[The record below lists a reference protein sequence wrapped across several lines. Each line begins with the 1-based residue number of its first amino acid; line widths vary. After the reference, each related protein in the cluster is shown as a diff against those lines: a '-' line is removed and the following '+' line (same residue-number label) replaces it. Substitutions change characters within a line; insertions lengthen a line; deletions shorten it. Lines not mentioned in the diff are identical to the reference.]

1 MDNIRKPIELYKK
14 YVRLQKSLNKRINTN
29 THIGIYDLFI
39 PSFKMD
45 CHNLAA
51 ITCNIFRACGIP
63 VVYEFTPN
71 GLIKIAGIIG
81 AVPPIPL

>member
-1 MDNIRKPIELYKK
+1 MYNKLSYNGMDNIRKPIELYKK

-51 ITCNIFRACGIP
+51 RS
-63 VVYEFTPN
+63 YEKSVIYWN
-71 GLIKIAGIIG
+71 
-81 AVPPIPL
+81 